1 MTEQAGSVPPAV
13 RGGRGRQIALMGLAV
28 VGGLGGARLLE
39 IGGPTGISA
48 GVLALV
54 AMLAC
59 AAVAIGGRRFGPD
72 IEGPLDLSARI
83 GLGLLAG
90 TLAGL
95 FHGVLTELNASLAL
109 SAALGVAVDVDL
121 SAAEWGMR
129 ALHGSVWGL
138 ALGVLYPAIPGRDF
152 STKGAVFSL
161 LPSLYTL
168 IIIYPVVMGVG
179 ILGLRIGALAWLFVL
194 AGNALAGI
202 VAAGVIA
209 WGGRTDLAPLSRPL
223 VR

>member
-1 MTEQAGSVPPAV
+1 
-13 RGGRGRQIALMGLAV
+13 MGLAV

-179 ILGLRIGALAWLFVL
+179 LLGLRIGALAWLFVL